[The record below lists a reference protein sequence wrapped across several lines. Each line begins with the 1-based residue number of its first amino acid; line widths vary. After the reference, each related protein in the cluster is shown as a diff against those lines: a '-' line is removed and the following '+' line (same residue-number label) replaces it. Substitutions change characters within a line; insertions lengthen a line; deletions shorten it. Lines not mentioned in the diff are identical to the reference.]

1 MSNSFIPE
9 FEVYQLLKQA
19 NIKTPLYSFIQT
31 ESDCSNTPFY
41 KGQAVVLK
49 GMATDLWHKSD
60 NGALAFCD
68 FSVTELE
75 KRHTEMS
82 RVVGKKFP
90 WLGTLVTEKV
100 CFKSAKGAPSEI
112 FVSLQRDQ
120 YGDATISL
128 GFGGLLTEE
137 WAKELNDS
145 LLIWPVSV
153 YSPAE
158 ALEELEQHWLGRIL
172 LGKVRQQEALIS
184 REKLRVFLENI
195 WSLDSIM
202 EQKGMSLLEMN
213 PFVVDSSGDI
223 IALDGVGLYATNKY
237 QAPCPIS
244 ISDDDFLNPQRIAIA
259 GISEKKGNIGSL
271 ILDNVR
277 QSNLLP
283 ENIYIIKSGVESING
298 ITCLPDISALLKTP
312 VDTLILAL
320 PAKICVETI
329 TALCEQGS
337 GANVV
342 YIVAGGLG
350 DGADQHGYGDN
361 LSQLLQS
368 RRKNNQWCP
377 AIVGPNGLG
386 MILSPLRLNSLFI
399 PQDKLNIN
407 FDPNSEVALISQS
420 GAFLI
425 TRLSRHDSLSLK
437 YGFSIGNQL
446 DMKLSD
452 FMALMERDKSIR
464 VLALYVEGF
473 TDGDAGAVAKL
484 VKKFK
489 AAHRHVIIY
498 KGGRSELGKA
508 AAEGHTGA
516 MMGDYQQQK
525 RLLNKAGAIVVET
538 FNQFNAVF
546 KWMTAYPKTKALGQ
560 MAIVTNAGYE
570 TVGSVDTLGDNDAQ
584 TLFTFNNDNTQQLST
599 VLRKHQLNELVAPVN
614 PLDLTPMADEAVYFD
629 CVKSMIDF
637 GAGVVMLGLVPLS
650 NSLDTQQLDVTEGF
664 AEDLKNLVIKSGKL
678 IGIVIDAGIPFQQY
692 KRVFENHGL
701 PVFDGMDKAV
711 LGLSVLK
718 RSR

>member
-19 NIKTPLYSFIQT
+19 DIKTPLYSFIQQET
-31 ESDCSNTPFY
+31 DCSNTPFIN
-41 KGQAVVLK
+41 GQAVVLK

-82 RVVGKKFP
+82 QAVGKKFN
-90 WLGTLVTEKV
+90 WLGTLVTERV
-100 CFKSAKGAPSEI
+100 SFKSTKGAPSEI
-112 FVSLQRDQ
+112 FISLQRDK
-120 YGDATISL
+120 YSSATISL

-145 LLIWPVSV
+145 LLIWPASV
-153 YSPAE
+153 YSPTE
-158 ALEELEQHWLGRIL
+158 ALEELEEHWLGRIL

-184 REKLRVFLENI
+184 REKLAVFLENI
-195 WSLDSIM
+195 WKLDAIM
-202 EQKGMSLLEMN
+202 EQEGISLLEMN
-213 PFVVDSSGDI
+213 PFVVDESGDV
-223 IALDGVGLYATNKY
+223 IALDGVGLYATDDY
-237 QAPCPIS
+237 QEPCPIA
-244 ISDDDFLNPQRIAIA
+244 ISDDDFLKPQRIAIA
-259 GISEKKGNIGSL
+259 GISDKKGNIGSL

-277 QSNLLP
+277 QSNLLL
-283 ENIYIIKSGVESING
+283 ENIYIIKSGLESLNG
-298 ITCLPDISALLKTP
+298 IACLPDINALLKTP

-329 TALCEQGS
+329 TKLCEQGS

-361 LSQLLQS
+361 LFQLLQS

-407 FDPNSEVALISQS
+407 FDSNSEVALISQS

-473 TDGDAGAVAKL
+473 ADGDACTVAKL

-584 TLFTFNNDNTQQLST
+584 TLFTLNNENAQQLST
-599 VLRKHQLNELVAPVN
+599 VLRKHQLSELVAPVN

-650 NSLDTQQLDVTEGF
+650 NSLDTQQLDVTKAF
-664 AEDLKNLVIKSGKL
+664 AENLKKLVITSGKL
-678 IGIVIDAGIPFQQY
+678 IGIVIDAGVPFQQY
-692 KRVFENHGL
+692 KQVFENHGL

-711 LGLSVLK
+711 LGINVLK

>member
-1 MSNSFIPE
+1 MPNSFIPE

-19 NIKTPLYSFIQT
+19 NIKIPQYSFIQQ
-31 ESDCSNTPFY
+31 ESDCSNTSFS

-49 GMATDLWHKSD
+49 GMATELWHKSD

-68 FSVTELE
+68 FSESELK
-75 KRHTEMS
+75 KRHINMS
-82 RVVGKKFP
+82 QTVGKEFP
-90 WLGTLVTEKV
+90 WLGTLVTERV
-100 CFKSAKGAPSEI
+100 SFKSAKGAPSEM
-112 FVSLQRDQ
+112 FVSLQRDKCC
-120 YGDATISL
+120 GAIITL

-145 LLIWPVSV
+145 LLIWPASV

-158 ALEELEQHWLGRIL
+158 ALAELEEHWLGRIL

-184 REKLRVFLENI
+184 RGKLSEFLENI
-195 WSLDSIM
+195 WKLDAIMGQESI
-202 EQKGMSLLEMN
+202 GLLEMN
-213 PFVVDSSGDI
+213 PFVVDVSGDL
-223 IALDGVGLYATNKY
+223 IALDGVGLYAADDH
-237 QAPCPIS
+237 QEPCPIPF
-244 ISDDDFLNPQRIAIA
+244 SDDSFLNPQRIAIA
-259 GISEKKGNIGSL
+259 GVSEKQGNVGSM

-277 QSNLLP
+277 KSNLLP
-283 ENIYIIKSGVESING
+283 ENLYIIKPGMESLNG
-298 ITCLPDISALLKTP
+298 MVCLPDVSALLTTP

-320 PAKICVETI
+320 PAKSCVETI
-329 TALCEQGS
+329 NALCEQGG

-368 RRKNNQWCP
+368 RRVSNKWCP

-386 MILSPLRLNSLFI
+386 MILSPLKLNSLFI

-407 FDPNSEVALISQS
+407 FDPNSQVALISQS

-425 TRLSRHDSLSLK
+425 TRLSRHDNLSLK

-464 VLALYVEGF
+464 VLAMYVEGF
-473 TDGDAGAVAKL
+473 VDGDACAVAKL
-484 VKKFK
+484 VKQFK
-489 AAHRHVIIY
+489 AENRHVIIY

-516 MMGDYQQQK
+516 MTGDYQQQK
-525 RLLNKAGAIVVET
+525 RLLSKAGATVVET

-546 KWMTAYPKTKALGQ
+546 KWMTAYPETKTLGQ

-570 TVGSVDTLGDNDAQ
+570 TVGSVDSLGDNDAK
-584 TLFTFNNDNTQQLST
+584 TLLKIDNENAQQLT
-599 VLRKHQLNELVAPVN
+599 EVLTKHRLNELVASVN

-650 NSLDTQQLDVTEGF
+650 NQLDTQQLDVAETF
-664 AEDLKNLVIKSGKL
+664 AKNLKDLVVKSGKL

-692 KRVFENHGL
+692 KQVFERHGL

-711 LGLSVLK
+711 LGINVLK